1 MSDGNK
7 TRIATA
13 AMLAGIGLGVLL
25 CIVEFLNGRPNTPT
39 ETIFPWGYGITSWA
53 ERVFLI
59 LFGAIHL
66 AVAAIITVF
75 RRTAV

>member
-1 MSDGNK
+1 M
-7 TRIATA
+7 
-13 AMLAGIGLGVLL
+13 AMFAGLGLGVLL
-25 CIVEFLNGRPNTPT
+25 VIAEFLNGRPDTPT
-39 ETIFPWGYGITSWA
+39 DTIFPWGYGMVPWA
-53 ERVFLI
+53 ERVFMI